1 MIGGKTVAR
10 VELRDVSLHYHTLAG
25 EVKALEG
32 VNLSIQDQEF
42 VAVVGQSGCGKST
55 LLSLI
60 SGLLKPTSGSVLI
73 DQEEVQGPNS
83 RVGYMLQNDYLFE
96 WRTILDNA
104 LLGLEIR
111 KEKTPEAV
119 EEVKGMLK
127 AYGLGGFEHYYPPQ
141 LSGGMRQRVA
151 LIRTLATKPDVLLLD
166 EPFSALDYQNRLSVG
181 EEVVKILRERKKTV
195 IMVTHDIPEA
205 VSMAN
210 RVVVMTPRPG
220 RIRSIHSIKM
230 CDEGL
235 TPLQTREVP
244 QFREY
249 FTTIWKELNRDD

>member
-1 MIGGKTVAR
+1 MAR
-10 VELRDVSLHYHTLAG
+10 VELRNVGLNYHTEAG
-25 EVKALEG
+25 EVAALQD
-32 VNLSIQDQEF
+32 VNLTVQDQEF
-42 VAVVGQSGCGKST
+42 VVIVGQSGCGKST
-55 LLSLI
+55 LLSLV
-60 SGLLKPTSGSVLI
+60 SGLLTPSRGEVTI
-73 DQEEVQGPNS
+73 DGNPVQGTS
-83 RVGYMLQNDYLFE
+83 KRVGYMLQQDYLFE

-111 KEKTPEAV
+111 KERTPEAV
-119 EEVKGMLK
+119 DEVREMLK
-127 AYGLGGFEHYYPPQ
+127 TYGLGGFEHYYPSQ

-181 EEVVKILRERKKTV
+181 EEVVRILRERKKTV
-195 IMVTHDIPEA
+195 LMVTHDIPEA

-220 RIRSIHSIKM
+220 TIRSIHSIKM

-235 TPLQTREVP
+235 SPLQTREVP
-244 QFREY
+244 EFREY
-249 FTTIWKELNRDD
+249 FGAIWKELNADAEH

>member
-1 MIGGKTVAR
+1 MAR
-10 VELRDVSLHYHTLAG
+10 VELRSVSLNYHTLAG
-25 EVKALEG
+25 EVKALEDIDL
-32 VNLSIQDQEF
+32 VIQDQEF

-60 SGLLKPTSGSVLI
+60 SGLLRPTRGSIFI
-73 DQEEVQGPNS
+73 DSEEVQGPSN

-111 KEKTPEAV
+111 REKTPEAV
-119 EEVKGMLK
+119 EEVRAMLK
-127 AYGLGGFEHYYPPQ
+127 AYGLGGFEHYYPAQ

-151 LIRTLATKPDVLLLD
+151 LIRTLATRPDVLLLD
-166 EPFSALDYQNRLSVG
+166 EPFSALDYQNRLAVG
-181 EEVVKILRERKKTV
+181 EEVVKILRERQKTV

-220 RIRSIHSIKM
+220 RIRSIHRIKM

-235 TPLQTREVP
+235 TPLQTRERP

-249 FTTIWKELNRDD
+249 FTTIWQDLHRAD

>member
-1 MIGGKTVAR
+1 MAR
-10 VELRDVSLHYHTLAG
+10 VELRNVDLNYHTEAG
-25 EVKALEG
+25 EVVALKD
-32 VNLSIQDQEF
+32 VNLEVQDQEF
-42 VAVVGQSGCGKST
+42 VAIVGQSGCGKST
-55 LLSLI
+55 LLSLV
-60 SGLLKPTSGSVLI
+60 SGLLTPTRGSVTI
-73 DQEEVQGPNS
+73 DGNLVQGPS
-83 RVGYMLQNDYLFE
+83 KRVGYMLQQDYLFE

-111 KEKTPEAV
+111 KEKTPKAV
-119 EEVKGMLK
+119 EEIKEMLK
-127 AYGLGGFEHYYPPQ
+127 VYGLGGFEDYYPSQ

-195 IMVTHDIPEA
+195 LMVTHDIPEA

-220 RIRSIHSIKM
+220 TIRSIHSIKM

-235 TPLQTREVP
+235 TPLQTRDVP
-244 QFREY
+244 EFRQY
-249 FTTIWKELNRDD
+249 FGAIWKELNADVQ

>member
-1 MIGGKTVAR
+1 MAR
-10 VELRDVSLHYHTLAG
+10 VELESVGLNYHTEAGEVVALRDVSLT
-25 EVKALEG
+25 VR
-32 VNLSIQDQEF
+32 DQEF
-42 VAVVGQSGCGKST
+42 VAIVGQSGCGKST

-60 SGLLKPTSGSVLI
+60 SGLLKPSQGLVTI
-73 DQEEVQGPNS
+73 DGNQVQGTS
-83 RVGYMLQNDYLFE
+83 KRIGYMLQQDYLFE

-104 LLGLEIR
+104 LLGLEIA
-111 KEKTPEAV
+111 KERTPEAMDA
-119 EEVKGMLK
+119 VKEMLK
-127 AYGLGGFEHYYPPQ
+127 TYGLGGFEHYYPSQ

-151 LIRTLATKPDVLLLD
+151 LIRTLAMKPDVLLLD

-220 RIRSIHSIKM
+220 TIRSIHPIKM

-249 FTTIWKELNRDD
+249 FGAIWKELNADA